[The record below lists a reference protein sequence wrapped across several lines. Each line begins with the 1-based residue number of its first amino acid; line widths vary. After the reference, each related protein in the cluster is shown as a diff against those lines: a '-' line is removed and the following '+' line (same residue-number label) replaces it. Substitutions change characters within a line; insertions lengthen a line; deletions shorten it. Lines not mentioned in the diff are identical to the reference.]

1 MKRKAVMLMAAMM
14 AVVLVGCGGSGSG
27 GQSQGQADNAGS
39 SGTEADA
46 GSGSA
51 EKDTLTIATD
61 VDVDTLHPSDFSTT
75 VEHTILSQLYDTLMF
90 MNPDGAHDPEPR
102 IAEEYEISEDGMDY
116 TFHLRD
122 DVTFHDGSKLTS
134 ADVKFSLELYQAS
147 EYQGAQVIGLDTV
160 EAPDDTT
167 VICHLDAP
175 YSPFLLGVCQ
185 VSIAPKAY
193 FEKSEDDFVN
203 NPIGSGPYK
212 YAGREKGSKVSLEAY
227 DGYYRGEAAIKNVTY
242 EVIPDQSTT
251 AVALKTGEIDFATI
265 ESSTIA
271 QLGGDDAIKVEE
283 VSNSGF
289 TYVSMNTEKAP
300 FDDVKVRQAINYAV
314 NRENVVAVCYD
325 DEAEV
330 NSNICSKDRF
340 GYSDDQPQYTYDPDQ
355 AKELL
360 EEAGISTPYDLGTIL
375 VAEKYSNIATVL
387 QSDLKAVGLDVTIDV
402 KEFNAYIDDLTSGN
416 YDITALEMTLD
427 GDSQQL
433 EMAFTTDYIGTAN
446 NARYSDAEMDDLFNQ
461 ARTES
466 DTDARAEI
474 FDQILTKAQDEAI
487 YAVICNPLTLYAH
500 SSSLECQ
507 EFPYEGIY
515 SIYNFN
521 WK

>member
-1 MKRKAVMLMAAMM
+1 MKKKVVMLMAAMM
-14 AVVLVGCGGSGSG
+14 AAVLVGCGGSGGES
-27 GQSQGQADNAGS
+27 QQGQAGNS
-39 SGTEADA
+39 SGTGTETKESN
-46 GSGSA
+46 SG
-51 EKDTLTIATD
+51 KDSLTIATD

-90 MNPDGAHDPEPR
+90 MNPDGAHEPEPR
-102 IAEEYEISEDGMDY
+102 IAEDYEISEDGMDY

-122 DVTFHDGSKLTS
+122 DVTFHDGTALTS
-134 ADVKFSLELYQAS
+134 ADVKFSLELYMDS
-147 EYQGAQVIGLDTV
+147 EYQGAQVIGLESV
-160 EAPDDTT
+160 ETPDDTT
-167 VICHLDAP
+167 VVCHLDAP

-185 VSIAPKAY
+185 VSIASKEY

-212 YAGREKGSKVSLEAY
+212 FAGREKGSKVSLEAY
-227 DGYYRGEAAIKNVTY
+227 DGYYRGEAAIKNVTF

-251 AVALKTGEIDFATI
+251 AVALKTGEIDFASI

-271 QLGGDDAIKVEE
+271 QLAGDDAIQVEE
-283 VSNSGF
+283 VGNSGF

-340 GYSDDQPQYTYDPDQ
+340 GYSDDQPQYTYDPDK

-360 EEAGISTPYDLGTIL
+360 KDAGLSTPYDLGTIL

-387 QSDLKAVGLDVTIDV
+387 QSDLKAVGLEVEIDV

-446 NARYSDAEMDDLFNQ
+446 NARYSDVEMDDLFNQ
-461 ARTES
+461 ARTEA
-466 DTDARAEI
+466 DMDARAEI

-487 YAVICNPLTLYAH
+487 YAVLCNPLTLYAH
-500 SSSLECQ
+500 NSGLECR

-515 SIYNFN
+515 SIYNFS

>member
-1 MKRKAVMLMAAMM
+1 MKKRAMMLMAAMM
-14 AVVLVGCGGSGSG
+14 AVVLVGCGGSG
-27 GQSQGQADNAGS
+27 GQSSQGQADSGSGS
-39 SGTEADA
+39 SSDSGADA
-46 GSGSA
+46 GAAS
-51 EKDTLTIATD
+51 KDTLTIAMD

-102 IAEEYEISEDGMDY
+102 IAEDYEISEDGMDY

-122 DVTFHDGSKLTS
+122 DVTFHDGTKLTS
-134 ADVKFSLELYQAS
+134 ADVKFSLELYKDS
-147 EYQGAQVIGLDTV
+147 EYQGAQVIGLESV
-160 EAPDDTT
+160 ETPDDTT

-175 YSPFLLGVCQ
+175 YSPFLLGVTQ
-185 VSIAPKAY
+185 VSIASKAY

-203 NPIGSGPYK
+203 NPVGSGPYK
-212 YAGREKGSKVSLEAY
+212 YAGREKGSKVTLEAY
-227 DGYYRGEAAIKNVTY
+227 DGYYRGEAAIKNVTF

-251 AVALKTGEIDFATI
+251 AVALKTGEIDFASI

-271 QLGGDDAIKVEE
+271 QLAGDDAIQVEE
-283 VSNSGF
+283 VGNSGF

-340 GYSDDQPQYTYDPDQ
+340 GYSDDQPQYTYDPDK

-360 EEAGISTPYDLGTIL
+360 KEAGITTPYDLGTIL
-375 VAEKYSNIATVL
+375 VAEKYSNIATVI
-387 QSDLKAVGLDVTIDV
+387 QNDLKAVGLDVTIDV

-446 NARYSDAEMDDLFNQ
+446 NARYSDTEMDELFGQ
-461 ARTES
+461 ARTET
-466 DTDARAEI
+466 DTEARAEI

-487 YAVICNPLTLYAH
+487 YAVLCNPLTLYAH

-515 SIYNFN
+515 SIYNFS

>member
-1 MKRKAVMLMAAMM
+1 MKKKTVMLLAAVL
-14 AVVLVGCGGSGSG
+14 AAALVGCGGSG
-27 GQSQGQADNAGS
+27 GQSQGQSGGG
-39 SGTEADA
+39 SGTGEDA
-46 GSGSA
+46 GADSA
-51 EKDTLTIATD
+51 GKDSITIATD

-75 VEHTILSQLYDTLMF
+75 VEHTILSQIYDPLMF

-102 IAEEYEISEDGMDY
+102 IAEDYEISEDGMDY
-116 TFHLRD
+116 TFKLRD
-122 DVTFHDGSKLTS
+122 DVTFHDGTALTS
-134 ADVKFSLELYQAS
+134 ADVKFSLELYMAS
-147 EYQGAQVIGLDTV
+147 EYQGAQVIGLESV
-160 EAPDDTT
+160 ETPDDTT

-185 VSIAPKAY
+185 VSIASKAY
-193 FEKSEDDFVN
+193 YEKSEDDFVN
-203 NPIGSGPYK
+203 QPVGSGPYK
-212 YAGREKGSKVSLEAY
+212 YVGREKGSKVTLEAY
-227 DGYYRGEAAIKNVTY
+227 DGYYRGEAAIKNVTF

-271 QLGGDDAIKVEE
+271 QLSGDDAIQVEE
-283 VSNSGF
+283 VGNSGF

-340 GYSDDQPQYTYDPDQ
+340 GYSEDQPQYTYDPEQ
-355 AKELL
+355 AKKLL
-360 EEAGISTPYDLGTIL
+360 KEAGITTPYDLGTIL
-375 VAEKYSNIATVL
+375 VAEKYSNIATVI
-387 QSDLKAVGLDVTIDV
+387 QNDLKAVGLDVTIDV

-446 NARYSDAEMDDLFNQ
+446 NARYSDEEMDSLFSQ
-461 ARTES
+461 ARTEA

-487 YAVICNPLTLYAH
+487 YAVLCNPLTLYAH
-500 SSSLECQ
+500 NNGMDCQ

-515 SIYNFN
+515 SIYNFS